1 MDINEQLQPVI
12 ASLIDGLRVS
22 IESEL
27 RDKISEEI
35 IKKITNTEIN
45 SVIEESVAKQIS
57 SRVDK
62 FDFINASQEQL
73 TLKVAKITDQ
83 INNTLA
89 AEANKQINSFIT
101 QRLAQVDINSLISS
115 LIGNKLSTMLD
126 SRNFPPQSI
135 PQTAID
141 FNGLILTGDHIKGGI
156 IEQFGSTGIEDRT
169 TEVQMTLMDHAPA
182 FEGPIW
188 APEIKIKGDAI
199 VAGKLSITGEIDEAT
214 PAFAKFVNAAS
225 LAVKS
230 KLDAELFASYS
241 DIVFNRIRTEGL
253 ELDRITQG
261 GREIVKGNQLGYH
274 IVDTNIQRVG
284 LVRDLQTQGEA
295 YLSETLY
302 TTKGRV
308 GVNTMDPSS
317 VLSIWDEEVEINFG
331 KRGQDTGVINTPRYQ
346 TLILGANGKNNL
358 TLNPDGSVEVD
369 TIIVGTVIMTSAT
382 TIPNYSGITGQI
394 VWNQAPAP
402 GSAIGW
408 VCLGATR
415 WAKFGTV
422 E

>member
-27 RDKISEEI
+27 RDKISDEVV
-35 IKKITNTEIN
+35 KKIAATEVNGI
-45 SVIEESVAKQIS
+45 IETLVAKQIAD
-57 SRVDK
+57 RVAK
-62 FDFINASQEQL
+62 FDFVNASQEQL
-73 TLKVAKITDQ
+73 SLIVARLTDQ
-83 INNTLA
+83 IQKTLA
-89 AEANKQINSFIT
+89 QEANTQINSYIT
-101 QRLAQVDINSLISS
+101 QKLAQVDLNDLISS
-115 LIGNKLSTMLD
+115 LIGNKLANMLD

-135 PQTAID
+135 PQSAID
-141 FNGLILTGDHIKGGI
+141 FNGLTLTGDHIKAGI
-156 IEQFGSTGIEDRT
+156 IERFGSTGIEDLATR
-169 TEVQMTLMDHAPA
+169 VQMTLMDKATA
-182 FEGPIW
+182 FEGPVW
-188 APEIKIKGDAI
+188 APEIKVKGDVSI
-199 VAGKLSITGEIDEAT
+199 AGKLSVGEIDQTT
-214 PAFAKFVNAAS
+214 PAFAQFIEAS
-225 LAVKS
+225 SQAVKA
-230 KLDAELFASYS
+230 KLDTDLFASYS
-241 DIVFNRIRTEGL
+241 DIIFSKIQKDGL

-284 LVRDLQTQGEA
+284 MIRDLQTQGEA
-295 YLSETLY
+295 YLSSTLY
-302 TTKGRV
+302 TTGGRV
-308 GVNTMDPSS
+308 GVNTMDPSA
-317 VLSIWDEEVEINFG
+317 VLSIWDEEVEINIG
-331 KRGQDTGVINTPRYQ
+331 KRSQDTGIINTPRHQ
-346 TLILGANGKNNL
+346 TLVLGANGNNNL

-369 TIIVGTVIMTSAT
+369 SISIGSVLMSSAI

-408 VCLGATR
+408 VCVGGHL

>member
-27 RDKISEEI
+27 RDKISDEVV
-35 IKKITNTEIN
+35 KKIAAIEVN
-45 SVIEESVAKQIS
+45 SIIETLVAGQIAD
-57 SRVDK
+57 RVAK
-62 FDFINASQEQL
+62 FDFVNASQEQL
-73 TLKVAKITDQ
+73 SLIVARLTDQ
-83 INNTLA
+83 IQKTLA
-89 AEANKQINSFIT
+89 QEANTQINSYIT
-101 QRLAQVDINSLISS
+101 QKLAQVDLNSLISS

-141 FNGLILTGDHIKGGI
+141 FNGLTLIGDHIKGGI
-156 IEQFGSTGIEDRT
+156 IERFGSTGIEDRAT
-169 TEVQMTLMDHAPA
+169 GVQITLMDHATA
-182 FEGPIW
+182 FEGPVW
-188 APEIKIKGDAI
+188 APEIKVKGDVSI
-199 VAGKLSITGEIDEAT
+199 AGKLTVGEIDQST
-214 PAFAKFVNAAS
+214 PAFTQFIEAAS
-225 LAVKS
+225 VVVKS
-230 KLDAELFASYS
+230 KLDTELFTSFS
-241 DIVFNRIRTEGL
+241 DIIFDKIRTEGL

-261 GREIVKGNQLGYH
+261 GKEVVKGNQLGYH

-284 LVRDLQTQGEA
+284 MIRDLQTQGEA
-295 YLSETLY
+295 YLSSTLY

-308 GVNTMDPSS
+308 GINTMDPSS
-317 VLSIWDEEVEINFG
+317 VLSVWDEEVEINFG
-331 KRGQDTGVINTPRYQ
+331 KRSQDTGMITTPRYQ
-346 TLILGANGKNNL
+346 ALVLGANGNNNL

-369 TIIVGTVIMTSAT
+369 SISIGSVLMSSAI

-408 VCLGATR
+408 VCVGGHL

>member
-27 RDKISEEI
+27 RDKISDEVV
-35 IKKITNTEIN
+35 KKIAATEVNGI
-45 SVIEESVAKQIS
+45 IETLVAKQIAD
-57 SRVDK
+57 RVAK
-62 FDFINASQEQL
+62 FDFVNASQEQL
-73 TLKVAKITDQ
+73 SLIVARLTDQ
-83 INNTLA
+83 IQKTLA
-89 AEANKQINSFIT
+89 QEANTQINSYIT
-101 QRLAQVDINSLISS
+101 QKLAQVDLNDLISS
-115 LIGNKLSTMLD
+115 LIGNKLANMLD

-135 PQTAID
+135 PQSAID
-141 FNGLILTGDHIKGGI
+141 FNGLTLTGDHIKAGI
-156 IEQFGSTGIEDRT
+156 IERFGSTGIEDLATR
-169 TEVQMTLMDHAPA
+169 VQMTLMDKATA
-182 FEGPIW
+182 FEGPVW
-188 APEIKIKGDAI
+188 APEIKVKGDVSI
-199 VAGKLSITGEIDEAT
+199 AGKLSVGEIDQTT
-214 PAFAKFVNAAS
+214 PAFAQFIEAS
-225 LAVKS
+225 SQAVKA
-230 KLDAELFASYS
+230 KLDTDLFASYS
-241 DIVFNRIRTEGL
+241 DLIFSKIQKDGL

-284 LVRDLQTQGEA
+284 MIRDLQTQGEA
-295 YLSETLY
+295 YLSSTLY
-302 TTKGRV
+302 TTGGRV
-308 GVNTMDPSS
+308 GVNTMDPSA
-317 VLSIWDEEVEINFG
+317 VLSIWDEEVEINIG
-331 KRGQDTGVINTPRYQ
+331 KRSQDTGIINTPRHQ
-346 TLILGANGKNNL
+346 TLVLGANGNNNL

-369 TIIVGTVIMTSAT
+369 SISIGSVLMSSAI

-408 VCLGATR
+408 VCVGGHL

>member
-27 RDKISEEI
+27 RDKLSEEI
-35 IKKITNTEIN
+35 IKKITNAEIN
-45 SVIEESVAKQIS
+45 SIIEESVAKQIS
-57 SRVDK
+57 SQVDK

-89 AEANKQINSFIT
+89 VEANRQITSFVT
-101 QRLAQVDINSLISS
+101 QRLAQVDLNSLISS
-115 LIGNKLSTMLD
+115 LIGNKLTNMLD

-141 FNGLILTGDHIKGGI
+141 FNGLILIGDHIKGGI
-156 IEQFGSTGIEDRT
+156 IQQFGSTGIEDRASG
-169 TEVQMTLMDHAPA
+169 VQMTLMDHATA
-182 FEGPIW
+182 FEGPVW
-188 APEIKIKGDAI
+188 APELKVKGDI
-199 VAGKLSITGEIDEAT
+199 VVAGKLTITGEIDDTT
-214 PAFAKFVNAAS
+214 PAFDKFINSAS
-225 LAVKS
+225 LAVKT
-230 KLDAELFASYS
+230 KLDAELFASYG
-241 DIVFNRIRTEGL
+241 DIIFNRIRTEGL

-261 GREIVKGNQLGYH
+261 GKEIIKGNQLGYH

-284 LVRDLQTQGEA
+284 MLKDLQTQGEA
-295 YLSETLY
+295 YLSSTLY

-308 GVNTMDPSS
+308 GINTMDPSA
-317 VLSIWDEEVEINFG
+317 VLSVWDEEVEINIG

-346 TLILGANGKNNL
+346 TLILGANSKNNL
-358 TLNPDGSVEVD
+358 ILNPDGTVEVD
-369 TIIVGTVIMTSAT
+369 SITIGTVLMTSAV

-415 WAKFGTV
+415 WAKFGTI

>member
-12 ASLIDGLRVS
+12 ASLIDGLRIS

-27 RDKISEEI
+27 RDKISNEVV
-35 IKKITNTEIN
+35 KKIAATEVNGI
-45 SVIEESVAKQIS
+45 IETLVASQIAD
-57 SRVDK
+57 RVAK
-62 FDFINASQEQL
+62 FDFVNASQEQL
-73 TLKVAKITDQ
+73 SLIVARLTDQ
-83 INNTLA
+83 IQKTLA
-89 AEANKQINSFIT
+89 QEANTQINSYIT
-101 QRLAQVDINSLISS
+101 QRLAQVDLNSLISS
-115 LIGNKLSTMLD
+115 LIGNKLANMLD

-141 FNGLILTGDHIKGGI
+141 FNGLTLTGDHIKGGI
-156 IEQFGSTGIEDRT
+156 IEQFGSIGIEDRAT
-169 TEVQMTLMDHAPA
+169 GVQITLMDHATA
-182 FEGPIW
+182 FEGPVW
-188 APEIKIKGDAI
+188 APEIKVKGDMI
-199 VAGKLSITGEIDEAT
+199 VAGKLSITGEIDDST
-214 PAFAKFVNAAS
+214 PAFAKFVDAAG
-225 LAVKS
+225 LAVKT

-241 DIVFNRIRTEGL
+241 DIIFNKIRTEGL

-261 GREIVKGNQLGYH
+261 GKEIIKGNQLGYH

-284 LVRDLQTQGEA
+284 MIRDLQTQGEA
-295 YLSETLY
+295 YLSSTLY

-308 GVNTMDPSS
+308 GVNTMDPSA
-317 VLSIWDEEVEINFG
+317 VLSVWDEEVEINIG

-358 TLNPDGSVEVD
+358 TLNPDGTVEVD
-369 TIIVGTVIMTSAT
+369 SITIGTVIMTSAV

-422 E
+422 D

>member
-12 ASLIDGLRVS
+12 ASLIDGLKVS

-27 RDKISEEI
+27 RDKITDEVV
-35 IKKITNTEIN
+35 KKIANTEVNGI
-45 SVIEESVAKQIS
+45 IETLVAGQIAD
-57 SRVDK
+57 RVAK
-62 FDFINASQEQL
+62 FDFVNASQEQL
-73 TLKVAKITDQ
+73 SLIVAKLTDQ
-83 INNTLA
+83 IQKTLA
-89 AEANKQINSFIT
+89 QEANTQINSYIT
-101 QRLAQVDINSLISS
+101 QRLAQVDLNSLISS
-115 LIGNKLSTMLD
+115 LIGNKLANMLD

-141 FNGLILTGDHIKGGI
+141 FNGLTLTGDHIKGGI
-156 IEQFGSTGIEDRT
+156 IEHFGSTGIEDLAT
-169 TEVQMTLMDHAPA
+169 KVQMTLMDKATA
-182 FEGPIW
+182 FEGPVW
-188 APEIKIKGDAI
+188 APEIKVKGDVSI
-199 VAGKLSITGEIDEAT
+199 AGKLTVGEIDTTT
-214 PAFAKFVNAAS
+214 PAFTQFIEAAS
-225 LAVKS
+225 LAVKT
-230 KLDAELFASYS
+230 KLDTDLFTSFS
-241 DIVFNRIRTEGL
+241 DIIFNKIRTEGL

-261 GREIVKGNQLGYH
+261 GKDVVKGNQLGYH

-284 LVRDLQTQGEA
+284 MIKDLQTQGEA
-295 YLSETLY
+295 YLSSTLY

-308 GVNTMDPSS
+308 GVNTMDPSA
-317 VLSIWDEEVEINFG
+317 VLSVWDEEVEISFG
-331 KRGQDTGVINTPRYQ
+331 KRGQDTGIINTPRYQ
-346 TLILGANGKNNL
+346 TLVLGANGKDNL

-369 TIIVGTVIMTSAT
+369 MLTIGTVIMTSAVS
-382 TIPNYSGITGQI
+382 IPNYSGITGQI

>member
-12 ASLIDGLRVS
+12 ASLIDGLKVS

-27 RDKISEEI
+27 RDKISQEVV
-35 IKKITNTEIN
+35 KKIADTEIN
-45 SVIEESVAKQIS
+45 GIINSLIATQIAQ
-57 SRVDK
+57 RVEK
-62 FDFINASQEQL
+62 FDFVNASQEQL
-73 TLKVAKITDQ
+73 SLIVAQLTDQ
-83 INNTLA
+83 IQKTLA
-89 AEANKQINSFIT
+89 QEANTQINSYIT
-101 QRLAQVDINSLISS
+101 QRLAQVDLNSLISS
-115 LIGNKLSTMLD
+115 LIGNKLANMLD

-141 FNGLILTGDHIKGGI
+141 FNGLTLTGDHIKGGI
-156 IEQFGSTGIEDRT
+156 IDKFGSTGIEDLATR
-169 TEVQMTLMDHAPA
+169 VQMTLMDHATA
-182 FEGPIW
+182 FEGPVW
-188 APEIKIKGDAI
+188 APEVKVKGDVT
-199 VAGKLSITGEIDEAT
+199 VAGKLTVGEIDQTT
-214 PAFAKFVNAAS
+214 PAFVQFVEAAS
-225 LAVKS
+225 LAVKG
-230 KLDAELFASYS
+230 KLDTELFASYS
-241 DIVFNRIRTEGL
+241 DIIFDKIRTEGI

-261 GREIVKGNQLGYH
+261 GKEIVKGNQLGYH

-284 LVRDLQTQGEA
+284 MIRDLQTQGEA
-295 YLSETLY
+295 YLSSTLY

-317 VLSIWDEEVEINFG
+317 VLSVWDEEVEINLG
-331 KRGQDTGVINTPRYQ
+331 KRSQDTATINTPRYQ
-346 TLILGANGKNNL
+346 SLVLGANGNNNL

-369 TIIVGTVIMTSAT
+369 TLTIGTVIMTSAT

-408 VCLGATR
+408 VCVGGNR

>member
-27 RDKISEEI
+27 RDKVSEEVL
-35 IKKITNTEIN
+35 KKIAETEIN
-45 SVIEESVAKQIS
+45 SIIESLIAKQIAD
-57 SRVDK
+57 RVAK
-62 FDFINASQEQL
+62 FDFVNASREQL
-73 TLKVAKITDQ
+73 TLIVAQLTDQ
-83 INNTLA
+83 IQKTLA
-89 AEANKQINSFIT
+89 QEANTQINSYIT
-101 QRLAQVDINSLISS
+101 QRLAQVDLNSLISS
-115 LIGNKLSTMLD
+115 LIGNKLANMLD

-156 IEQFGSTGIEDRT
+156 IERFGSTGIEDLST
-169 TEVQMTLMDHAPA
+169 GVQMTLMDHATA
-182 FEGPIW
+182 FEGPVW
-188 APEIKIKGDAI
+188 APEVKVKGNVT
-199 VAGKLSITGEIDEAT
+199 VAGKLTIGEIDST
-214 PAFAKFVNAAS
+214 TTAFAQFVEAAS
-225 LAVKS
+225 VAVKG
-230 KLDAELFASYS
+230 KLDTELFASYS
-241 DIVFNRIRTEGL
+241 DIIFDKIRTEGI

-261 GREIVKGNQLGYH
+261 GKEIVKGNQLGYH

-284 LVRDLQTQGEA
+284 MIRDLQTQGEA
-295 YLSETLY
+295 YLSSTLY

-308 GVNTMDPSS
+308 GVNTMDPSA
-317 VLSIWDEEVEINFG
+317 VLSVWDEEVEINVG
-331 KRGQDTGVINTPRYQ
+331 KRSQDTASISTPRYQ
-346 TLILGANGKNNL
+346 TLILGANGNNNL

-369 TIIVGTVIMTSAT
+369 TLTIGTVIMTSAT

-402 GSAIGW
+402 GGAIGW
-408 VCLGATR
+408 VCVGGHL
-415 WAKFGTV
+415 WAKFGII

>member
-27 RDKISEEI
+27 RDKISDEVV
-35 IKKITNTEIN
+35 KKIAATEVNGI
-45 SVIEESVAKQIS
+45 IETLVAKQIAD
-57 SRVDK
+57 RVAK
-62 FDFINASQEQL
+62 FDFVNASQEQL
-73 TLKVAKITDQ
+73 SLIVARLTDQ
-83 INNTLA
+83 IQKTLA
-89 AEANKQINSFIT
+89 QEANTQINSYIT
-101 QRLAQVDINSLISS
+101 QKLAQVDLNDLISS
-115 LIGNKLSTMLD
+115 LIGNKLANMLD

-141 FNGLILTGDHIKGGI
+141 FNGLTLTGDHIKAGI
-156 IEQFGSTGIEDRT
+156 IERFGSTGIEDLAT
-169 TEVQMTLMDHAPA
+169 QVQMTLMDKATA
-182 FEGPIW
+182 FEGPVW
-188 APEIKIKGDAI
+188 APEIKVKGDVSI
-199 VAGKLSITGEIDEAT
+199 AGKLSVGEIDQTT
-214 PAFAKFVNAAS
+214 PAFAQFIEAS
-225 LAVKS
+225 SQAVKA
-230 KLDAELFASYS
+230 KLDTDLFASYS
-241 DIVFNRIRTEGL
+241 DIIFSKIQKDGL

-261 GREIVKGNQLGYH
+261 GRDVVKGNQLGYH

-284 LVRDLQTQGEA
+284 MIRDLQTQGEA
-295 YLSETLY
+295 YLSSTLY
-302 TTKGRV
+302 TTGGRV
-308 GVNTMDPSS
+308 GVNTMDPSA
-317 VLSIWDEEVEINFG
+317 VLSIWDEEVEINIG
-331 KRGQDTGVINTPRYQ
+331 KRSQDTAVINTPRHQ
-346 TLILGANGKNNL
+346 TLVLGANGNNNL

-369 TIIVGTVIMTSAT
+369 SISIGSVLMSSAI

-408 VCLGATR
+408 VCVGGHL